1 MITNDNYLGA
11 KTSQNEPSK
20 YHCKRCD
27 YFTSKLANWKRHL
40 KTKKH
45 NGNHMV
51 TNDNFLGA
59 KTSQNEPTHKWIC
72 SCGKTYKYKSGLSR
86 HKTKCTYIKVEK
98 ADDSLISQENN
109 VNMQDILVVMKD
121 LVDKNNKLTEK
132 VIELS
137 SKQSPLINGNNN
149 KIQNNFNI
157 HMFLDRDCKN
167 AISIQDFA
175 KKLVIT
181 MNDISL
187 LKNNEPKA
195 ITNIITENLKDY
207 TETERPFHH
216 HKKRWYIKDK
226 QEGWD
231 KEGVK
236 KGEKI
241 VKNVKDCVSKKVPKI
256 FVDNNPNFL
265 NNEKQGADYAET
277 IVVAMK
283 EVKDKDS
290 KVVLKNLKN
299 GCTI

>member
-1 MITNDNYLGA
+1 MLTNV
-11 KTSQNEPSK
+11 
-20 YHCKRCD
+20 D
-27 YFTSKLANWKRHL
+27 Y
-40 KTKKH
+40 
-45 NGNHMV
+45 
-51 TNDNFLGA
+51 LGA

-72 SCGKTYKYKSGLSR
+72 SCGKTYKHKQSFYR

-98 ADDSLISQENN
+98 ADNSLITQENN

-137 SKQSPLINGNNN
+137 SKQGPLINGNNN

-181 MNDISL
+181 MQDISL

-236 KGEKI
+236 KGETI

-265 NNEKQGADYAET
+265 NNEKQGAEYAET

-283 EVKDKDS
+283 DVGDKES

-299 GCTI
+299 DCTI

>member
-11 KTSQNEPSK
+11 KTSQNEPMK
-20 YHCKRCD
+20 YHCNCCD
-27 YFTSKLANWKRHL
+27 YYTCKIANWKRHL

-45 NGNHMV
+45 NDNHMV
-51 TNDNFLGA
+51 TNDNYLGA

-72 SCGKTYKYKSGLSR
+72 NCGKTYKYKSGLSR

-98 ADDSLISQENN
+98 ADNSLITQENN
-109 VNMQDILVVMKD
+109 VNMQDIFVVMKE
-121 LVDKNNKLTEK
+121 LVDKNNKLTHT
-132 VIELS
+132 INELS
-137 SKQSPLINGNNN
+137 AKQGPLINGNNN

-181 MNDISL
+181 MQDISL

-236 KGEKI
+236 KGETI

-265 NNEKQGADYAET
+265 NNEKQGAEYAET

-283 EVKDKDS
+283 DVGDKEAKD
-290 KVVLKNLKN
+290 VLKNWKKE
-299 GCTI
+299 CTI